1 MDRFLYIAMSGARET
16 LRAQA
21 ANNHNLA
28 NAATTGFRAE
38 MSAFQTRDVQGSG
51 FGSRAYATN
60 STQGWDATPG
70 GLMHTGNPLDVAIDG
85 AGWLA
90 VQSPQGIEAY
100 TRAGELRLDPN
111 GMLMHANGAWVLGE
125 GGPISVPPH
134 ASLEIGRDG
143 TVSVV
148 PQGQGSEAMV
158 QIGRIKLVDAAPEQL
173 MRGPDGL
180 FLSQDGQPLPATADV
195 QLLSGMLESSN
206 VNTAAAMVEMIT
218 LARRFDLQVKAMRT
232 AEDNAAAS
240 AQLLR
245 GG

>member
-28 NAATTGFRAE
+28 NASTTGFRAE
-38 MSAFQTRDVQGSG
+38 MSAFQTRSVSGSG
-51 FGSRAYATN
+51 FASRAYATQA
-60 STQGWDATPG
+60 TQGWDATPG
-70 GLMHTGNPLDVAIDG
+70 GLMNTGRALDVAVDG
-85 AGWLA
+85 QGWIA
-90 VQSPQGIEAY
+90 VQAADGTEAY

-111 GMLMHANGAWVLGE
+111 GLLTHANGALVLGE

-134 ASLEIGRDG
+134 ASLTIGRDG

-158 QIGRIKLVDAAPEQL
+158 QVGRIKLVAATDQL
-173 MRGPDGL
+173 ERAENGL
-180 FLSQDGQPLPATADV
+180 FRARDGEALPADASV

-232 AEDNAAAS
+232 AEDNAGAA

-245 GG
+245 GV